1 MNEKKDYQKG
11 LLVGIAGGIL
21 GTLIVAAICIVVGVN
36 VIVANDGNIPFL
48 QQETTKVLESEE
60 NNGENEKEPLLNKEF
75 EAKINKIYNLL
86 DKNFLFE
93 MSDEKLREGMYAGL
107 MSALEDPYSNYYT
120 QEAYQSFNES
130 SEGVYYGIGVSVSQN
145 VKTGVITVVQ
155 VFKNAP
161 SYEAGLLRGDIIYA
175 INDTQVTGMD
185 LNQAV
190 TMIRGSEGSTVK
202 LTIVREGEN
211 DYLDF
216 DVERRQVERETV
228 SYEMLDG
235 KMGYILVSEFD
246 EITVKQ
252 FYEDRKSV
260 V

>member
-130 SEGVYYGIGVSVSQN
+130 SEGVYYGPV
-145 VKTGVITVVQ
+145 
-155 VFKNAP
+155 
-161 SYEAGLLRGDIIYA
+161 L
-175 INDTQVTGMD
+175 
-185 LNQAV
+185 
-190 TMIRGSEGSTVK
+190 
-202 LTIVREGEN
+202 
-211 DYLDF
+211 
-216 DVERRQVERETV
+216 
-228 SYEMLDG
+228 
-235 KMGYILVSEFD
+235 KM
-246 EITVKQ
+246 
-252 FYEDRKSV
+252 
-260 V
+260 